1 MIKTTA
7 GPLSTAIEALSSL
20 ASITGWGLIR
30 GSGNVQ
36 GETYAVSG
44 IDGVALATIGTVHVE
59 IGENEELRVVAEDN
73 LLEQFRIEVMGDTLY
88 IESNEWVVL
97 YPTEPVEF
105 FLTTKA
111 LNSITVSGS
120 GDVEAPALE
129 ADDFEID
136 VRGSGSVSIAEL
148 VTRVLDVKIS
158 GSGASII
165 SGGELGDQCIDVM
178 GSGIHR
184 AGDARAVEAQQIAVK
199 VIGSGKVELGELDA
213 VDLDV
218 RISGA
223 GKVSAAGGKVD
234 AQKVNISGS
243 GQYRSADLGSGQANV
258 KIVGS
263 GSARVW
269 AGEHLQVKVRGSG
282 NVYYRGAPTVKES
295 IAGSG
300 GIGSISC

>member
-1 MIKTTA
+1 MD
-7 GPLSTAIEALSSL
+7 ALSSL
-20 ASITGWGLIR
+20 ASITGWGLVR

-36 GETYAVSG
+36 EETYAVSG
-44 IDGVALATIGTVHVE
+44 IDRVALATIGTVHIE
-59 IGENEELRVVAEDN
+59 IGENEGLRVVAEDN
-73 LLEQFRIEVMGDTLY
+73 LLEQFRIEVMGDTVH
-88 IESNEWVVL
+88 IESKEWVVL
-97 YPTEPVEF
+97 YPTQPVEF

-120 GDVEAPALE
+120 GDVDAPALE

-136 VRGSGSVSIAEL
+136 VKGSGSVSIAEL

-165 SGGELGDQCIDVM
+165 SGGELGDQCIDVV

-184 AGDARAVEAQQIAVK
+184 AGETGAAEAQRIAVRI
-199 VIGSGKVELGELDA
+199 IGSGKVELGELDA

-223 GKVSAAGGKVD
+223 GKVSAVGGKVD
-234 AQKVNISGS
+234 VQKVNISGS
-243 GQYRSADLGSGQANV
+243 GQYRCADLTSGQADV

-269 AGEHLQVKVRGSG
+269 AGEHLCAKVRGSG
-282 NVYYRGAPTVKES
+282 NVYYRGAPTTKES
-295 IAGSG
+295 VTGSG